1 MTGKQK
7 HYFACGNTARG
18 FQNFFESN
26 LVDLKKV
33 YILKGGPGT
42 GKSTLMKRIGK
53 QYLDKGYE
61 IEYIHCSS
69 DPDSLDGMI
78 IRSLSF
84 GIVDGTAPHVIE
96 PVIPGAVEEY
106 VNLGIAWDTHLLK
119 RATRNMKDIKEQI
132 SECYTNAYTKFNKAL
147 EIHDEWEKI
156 YIQNMDFKK
165 AEEIGDYLLEQ
176 IFSSVDIKE
185 KGRIYHRFFGG
196 STPYGAMDYVENI
209 TDGLTTRYFIKGRP
223 GSGKS
228 TLLKKLLKKAEELG
242 IATEVYHCGF
252 DPNSL
257 DMLLF
262 PELSL
267 CIFDS
272 TAPHEYYPEDEQDF
286 IIDMYEECINP
297 ETEEANAEII
307 EDIKKRYKAT
317 IEEGI
322 SYLSKAKA
330 LHDELEQYYVRATDY
345 EIVDV
350 IIGDLIEKIE
360 DHLD

>member
-1 MTGKQK
+1 M

-18 FQNFFESN
+18 FWNFFESN
-26 LVDLKKV
+26 LADLKKV

-53 QYLDKGYE
+53 QYLNKGYD

-78 IRSLSF
+78 VRSLSF

-96 PVIPGAVEEY
+96 PSIPGAVEEY
-106 VNLGIAWDTHLLK
+106 VNLGISWDTHLLK
-119 RATRNMKDIKEQI
+119 KAARNIKDIKEQI
-132 SECYTNAYTKFNKAL
+132 TECYTNVYERFKEAL
-147 EIHDEWEKI
+147 ETYDEWKKI
-156 YIQNMDFKK
+156 YIQNMDIIK
-165 AEEIGDYLLEQ
+165 AEEMGDYLLEL
-176 IFSSVDIKE
+176 IFSSVVFKE
-185 KGRIYHRFFGG
+185 QGRIYHRFLGG
-196 STPYGAMDYVENI
+196 STPYGTMDYVENL
-209 TDGLTTRYFIKGRP
+209 TDGLSTRYFIKGRP

-228 TLLKKLLKKAEELG
+228 TMLKKLLKKAEELG
-242 IATEVYHCGF
+242 VTTEVYHCGF

-257 DMLLF
+257 DMLIF

-272 TAPHEYYPEDEQDF
+272 TAPHEYYPKEEHDLV
-286 IIDMYEECINP
+286 IDMYEECIKP
-297 ETEEANAEII
+297 ETDEDNVELI
-307 EDIKKRYKAT
+307 EDIKKRYNEM

-350 IIGDLIEKIE
+350 LIGDLIEKIE
-360 DHLD
+360 DNLD